1 MALTLQDDM
10 DNIFLTSGFE
20 EDISY
25 TPSGGTAKTISA
37 IVYRQGAKES
47 SSNRRLSNAQSRT
60 YDIEIDISTDAT
72 NGISDIT
79 IREDKVAL
87 KRKIGDSTNT
97 IFLVKSIVQDD
108 AGAKRLGLG

>member
-10 DNIFLTSGFE
+10 DNIFLASGFE
-20 EDISY
+20 EDITY

-47 SSNRRLSNAQSRT
+47 STNRRLTNAQNRT

-72 NGISDIT
+72 NGIADVT

-87 KRKIGDSTNT
+87 YREIGDSTT
-97 IFLVKSIVQDD
+97 TTFMVKGIIQDD